1 MCHRWYLNMHQ
12 LARERRPS
20 WPGEGRLSG
29 RLRRVHPHGVQV
41 SARLEGVQIF
51 PTPPC
56 LQGPTRV
63 LGRSL
68 RRLLAVHGLLSSQ
81 WGFHQLQPCL
91 WRPGGGGSRR
101 VAGYHGFEIQATSY
115 GKVQVQ
121 HRLCLPPLPPTPSCG
136 DRPAVSRG
144 TQLFGGLRQSGD
156 AGGVMGVKCQEKSK
170 GSVHPRAPGEPGRG
184 QCPVPSGA

>member
-1 MCHRWYLNMHQ
+1 MGCRS
-12 LARERRPS
+12 P
-20 WPGEGRLSG
+20 PGWR
-29 RLRRVHPHGVQV
+29 
-41 SARLEGVQIF
+41 A
-51 PTPPC
+51 C
-56 LQGPTRV
+56 K
-63 LGRSL
+63 
-68 RRLLAVHGLLSSQ
+68 SSQ
-81 WGFHQLQPCL
+81 LLRAFKAQRVSWEGASAGCWLCTAFCQASGDSTSCSPACGSLD
-91 WRPGGGGSRR
+91 GGSRR

-121 HRLCLPPLPPTPSCG
+121 HWLCLPLLPPTPSCG

-170 GSVHPRAPGEPGRG
+170 GSAHPRAPGEPGHG